1 MYRKA
6 CQDAWAIGFQK
17 DSPHDANTARNAAW
31 SEVVGLPAPQPMVG
45 NTFGSSHQNVFLRAI
60 LAKKQCDIQT
70 LAPCGVLD
78 PDELMNRFPGL
89 RKSLTEGLQWQIIHP
104 SVVAKWPMIVAI
116 GQKALNFRGTQDV
129 HEFEAMLEMLNTFD
143 HYQSQGLRDDAAWEA
158 ALSDVM
164 LNDSFWKPWG
174 RSIMNMAKALTRAQV
189 LEISEL
195 RHALVPIPEGAAT
208 SWANIGGEFLDKVA
222 SLKFSDVVPFPRIK
236 AACMIAQLLSP
247 LDQVKSCRC
256 SLMRA
261 NDLTPLVKDKR
272 VKEPNTFCVCAFERV
287 LICLRRCVASAPPLY
302 VYMVLRQH
310 LAHL

>member
-1 MYRKA
+1 MCFSPLFLLTRALVYRKA

-60 LAKKQCDIQT
+60 LARKQCDIQT

-78 PDELMNRFPGL
+78 PDELMKRFPGL

-143 HYQSQGLRDDAAWEA
+143 HYQNQGLRDDAAWEA

-164 LNDSFWKPWG
+164 LNDSCWKF
-174 RSIMNMAKALTRAQV
+174 V
-189 LEISEL
+189 
-195 RHALVPIPEGAAT
+195 
-208 SWANIGGEFLDKVA
+208 F
-222 SLKFSDVVPFPRIK
+222 
-236 AACMIAQLLSP
+236 
-247 LDQVKSCRC
+247 
-256 SLMRA
+256 
-261 NDLTPLVKDKR
+261 
-272 VKEPNTFCVCAFERV
+272 
-287 LICLRRCVASAPPLY
+287 AP
-302 VYMVLRQH
+302 
-310 LAHL
+310 

>member
-1 MYRKA
+1 M
-6 CQDAWAIGFQK
+6 G
-17 DSPHDANTARNAAW
+17 
-31 SEVVGLPAPQPMVG
+31 SEMCI
-45 NTFGSSHQNVFLRAI
+45 R
-60 LAKKQCDIQT
+60 D
-70 LAPCGVLD
+70 
-78 PDELMNRFPGL
+78 R
-89 RKSLTEGLQWQIIHP
+89 
-104 SVVAKWPMIVAI
+104 
-116 GQKALNFRGTQDV
+116 
-129 HEFEAMLEMLNTFD
+129 LNTFD

-236 AACMIAQLLSP
+236 AACMIAQLFSP
-247 LDQVKSCRC
+247 LDHVTSCRC
-256 SLMRA
+256 SLMRTNGPA
-261 NDLTPLVKDKR
+261 HLVKDKR
-272 VKEPNTFCVCAFERV
+272 VQEPSLFCVCDFGHV
-287 LICLRRCVASAPPLY
+287 LMRLRRFVVSAPPLY
-302 VYMVLRQH
+302 AYIGLREH